1 MVWVGFCWDVS
12 AALLQIYGW
21 YLPSVISKSQ
31 TVINLR
37 THDHTVCLQYGL
49 QWHTNFLALNGSTIA
64 SFILYRFL
72 LANDYDNWIQNKF
85 QSHKNTMIVGYNNSK
100 CKKWGGSYIL
110 FCLPLNNQWQTT
122 CWYMEFYSQIVSIY
136 IEFCNGWVE
145 HILIAVWYHEILF
158 QLHF

>member
-1 MVWVGFCWDVS
+1 MVWVAFCWDVS

-37 THDHTVCLQYGL
+37 TRDHTVCLQYGL

-100 CKKWGGSYIL
+100 CKKWGGSYIYIFFYPWIINDRQHAGTWNFIHKL
-110 FCLPLNNQWQTT
+110 CQYTLNFA
-122 CWYMEFYSQIVSIY
+122 MD
-136 IEFCNGWVE
+136 G
-145 HILIAVWYHEILF
+145 
-158 QLHF
+158 